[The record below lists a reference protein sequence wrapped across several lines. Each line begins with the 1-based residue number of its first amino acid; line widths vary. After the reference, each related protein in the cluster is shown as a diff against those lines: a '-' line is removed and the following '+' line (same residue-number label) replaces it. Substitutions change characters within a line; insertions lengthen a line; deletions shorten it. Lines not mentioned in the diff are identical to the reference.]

1 MRQRFMQFAL
11 AYNLMRLFGSKLC
24 GTVLEGA
31 STETIRT
38 RLLKV
43 GARVRQTVRRAWVHI
58 PGAGAHRLHAERV
71 AASCLNSPGIP
82 SRCRSR
88 SRPGEAYGFG
98 HCNNQSS
105 ARYSP
110 SWPTR

>member
-58 PGAGAHRLHAERV
+58 AGGFPFREVLALVLGRIACMPN
-71 AASCLNSPGIP
+71 ASPHP
-82 SRCRSR
+82 
-88 SRPGEAYGFG
+88 A
-98 HCNNQSS
+98 
-105 ARYSP
+105 
-110 SWPTR
+110 